1 VMGAHAIVFSAKD
14 SARITE
20 YAIKSSAGAI
30 LKIPLCRVKN
40 IQVSIRYM
48 QSFGV
53 NVIAT
58 HLGAKETISVV
69 NMSIPIAIIM
79 GSEDKGLGP
88 HIMRLVD
95 TQVIIPQ
102 ANDFDSLNVSIATGI
117 ILYEV
122 VRQRALQQR
131 IFK

>member
-1 VMGAHAIVFSAKD
+1 
-14 SARITE
+14 
-20 YAIKSSAGAI
+20 
-30 LKIPLCRVKN
+30 
-40 IQVSIRYM
+40 M